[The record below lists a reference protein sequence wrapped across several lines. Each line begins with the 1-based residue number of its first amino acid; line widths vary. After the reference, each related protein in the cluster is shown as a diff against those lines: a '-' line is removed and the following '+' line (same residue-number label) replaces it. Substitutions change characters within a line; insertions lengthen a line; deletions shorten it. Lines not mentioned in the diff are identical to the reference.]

1 MDYFCC
7 NKCNHKIFIADEY
20 MPRDGLTV
28 VEKTTWNELTSLEK
42 ILRVNWGRR
51 RSEAETKAIESALN
65 SMEFFSRNSCPK
77 CGYKPDKNKIGG
89 IIFCLFVLFVIFL
102 VFIGIP
108 HSGPKINSVV
118 REKETSSESD
128 QGLKSGPK
136 TNSVVREKETSSES
150 DQGLK
155 SGSEQFRWY
164 HELIHDRFFSQWE
177 QPTSIFEQNKT
188 LVCTVKIRILNDGTI
203 SSADIVHSSGN
214 PIMDTSVL
222 AALQRVTSIAPLPGG
237 LVARDGYTVKIN
249 FELQ

>member
-42 ILRVNWGRR
+42 ILRVQRWGQR

-108 HSGPKINSVV
+108 HSGPKI
-118 REKETSSESD
+118 
-128 QGLKSGPK
+128 
-136 TNSVVREKETSSES
+136 NSVVREKETSSES

-222 AALQRVTSIAPLPGG
+222 AALQRVTSIDPLPGG